1 MGEILQAVLGV
12 LGIIALIAVAA
23 FIVLFLAD
31 LTLSTIEGKKGIF
44 FSRGEGK
51 SKSKENEEV
60 EAEVQNKAEQK
71 ALPYEEQENTEKV
84 DFDRADFEKQLMD
97 EEDLALEERRQQ
109 LLNNAEPEEKS
120 EKEEDLDALY
130 AQLINE
136 INEEVKSEE
145 PEEKSEKEEDLDEDI
160 NFDEIVKLVDGDN
173 KEEAEETNEEVV
185 AEPEEVKEETEEV
198 TEEPAETEEVE
209 AEEETAEPEENE
221 EVTNLQA
228 QLEELKALLA
238 KEQKDKEDAEQAK
251 LNLEKELEEK
261 QNAPVVVE
269 EGESLESLMERKAN
283 LEERLKVTEK
293 ELKTNKK
300 EYIPLARIKKSM
312 EANEAKL
319 RRKEAIVA
327 KKKIVLFGVNNYVVD
342 PEKEKQLADELDSLE
357 ALRLS
362 VQHCED
368 VMKENEDRYPILE
381 KTNGIL
387 TKTVEDLKADLDTV
401 NAKIKAIQDKD
412 ADGDKGADAE

>member
-23 FIVLFLAD
+23 FIVLFLSD

-44 FSRGEGK
+44 FSRGEDK
-51 SKSKENEEV
+51 SKAKENEEV

-71 ALPYEEQENTEKV
+71 ALPYEEQENTDQV
-84 DFDRADFEKQLMD
+84 DFARADLEKQLMD

-109 LLNNAEPEEKS
+109 LLKNAEEPEEKT

-145 PEEKSEKEEDLDEDI
+145 PEEKTEKEEDLDDDI

-173 KEEAEETNEEVV
+173 KEEPEEEVTV
-185 AEPEEVKEETEEV
+185 EPEETEEETV
-198 TEEPAETEEVE
+198 EEAVKPEETTEEVE
-209 AEEETAEPEENE
+209 TEEETTETEENE

-228 QLEELKALLA
+228 QLEELKELLA

-269 EGESLESLMERKAN
+269 EGESLESLMERKSN

-387 TKTVEDLKADLDTV
+387 TKTVEDLKTDLDTV

>member
-23 FIVLFLAD
+23 FIVLFLSD

-44 FSRGEGK
+44 FSRGEDK

-71 ALPYEEQENTEKV
+71 ALPYDKQENTEQV
-84 DFDRADFEKQLMD
+84 DFARADLEKQLMD
-97 EEDLALEERRQQ
+97 EEDLVLEERRQQ
-109 LLNNAEPEEKS
+109 LLKNAEPEEKT

-136 INEEVKSEE
+136 INEEVKAEE
-145 PEEKSEKEEDLDEDI
+145 PEEKSKKEENVDEDI

-173 KEEAEETNEEVV
+173 KEET
-185 AEPEEVKEETEEV
+185 KEETEEV
-198 TEEPAETEEVE
+198 VEEPAETESEEVV
-209 AEEETAEPEENE
+209 AEEETTKTEENE

-228 QLEELKALLA
+228 QLEELKELLA
-238 KEQKDKEDAEQAK
+238 KEQKDKEEAEQAK

-269 EGESLESLMERKAN
+269 DGESLESLMERKTN

-312 EANEAKL
+312 DSNEAKL

-387 TKTVEDLKADLDTV
+387 TKTVEDLKADLENV

-412 ADGDKGADAE
+412 ADGDKGTDAE

>member
-23 FIVLFLAD
+23 FIVLFLSD
-31 LTLSTIEGKKGIF
+31 LTLSTIEGKKGVF
-44 FSRGEGK
+44 FSRGEDK

-71 ALPYEEQENTEKV
+71 ALPYDKQENTEQV
-84 DFDRADFEKQLMD
+84 DFARADLEKQLMD
-97 EEDLALEERRQQ
+97 EEDLVLEERRQQ
-109 LLNNAEPEEKS
+109 LLKNAEPEEKT

-136 INEEVKSEE
+136 INEEVKAEE
-145 PEEKSEKEEDLDEDI
+145 PEEKSKKEENVDEDI

-173 KEEAEETNEEVV
+173 KEET
-185 AEPEEVKEETEEV
+185 KEETEEV
-198 TEEPAETEEVE
+198 VEEPAETESEEVV
-209 AEEETAEPEENE
+209 AEEETTKTEENE

-228 QLEELKALLA
+228 QLEELKELLA
-238 KEQKDKEDAEQAK
+238 KEQKDKEEAEQAK

-269 EGESLESLMERKAN
+269 DGESLESLMERKTN

-312 EANEAKL
+312 ESNEAKL

-387 TKTVEDLKADLDTV
+387 TKTVEDLKADLENV

-412 ADGDKGADAE
+412 ADGDKGTDAE

>member
-23 FIVLFLAD
+23 FIVLFLSD

-44 FSRGEGK
+44 FSRGEDK

-71 ALPYEEQENTEKV
+71 ALPYDKQENTEQV
-84 DFDRADFEKQLMD
+84 DFARADLEKQLMD
-97 EEDLALEERRQQ
+97 EEDLVLEERRQQ
-109 LLNNAEPEEKS
+109 LLKNAEPEEKT

-136 INEEVKSEE
+136 INEEVKAEE
-145 PEEKSEKEEDLDEDI
+145 PEEKSKKEENVDEDI

-173 KEEAEETNEEVV
+173 KEET
-185 AEPEEVKEETEEV
+185 KEETEEV
-198 TEEPAETEEVE
+198 VEEPAETESEEVV
-209 AEEETAEPEENE
+209 AEEETTKTEENE

-228 QLEELKALLA
+228 QLEELKELLA
-238 KEQKDKEDAEQAK
+238 KEQKDKEEAEQAK

-269 EGESLESLMERKAN
+269 DGESLESLMERKTN

-312 EANEAKL
+312 ESNEAKL

-387 TKTVEDLKADLDTV
+387 TKTVEDLKADLENV

-412 ADGDKGADAE
+412 ADGDKGTDAE

>member
-23 FIVLFLAD
+23 FIVLFLSD
-31 LTLSTIEGKKGIF
+31 LTLSLIEGKKGIF
-44 FSRGEGK
+44 FSRGEEK
-51 SKSKENEEV
+51 TKSKEKEEIEV
-60 EAEVQNKAEQK
+60 QVQNKLEQN
-71 ALPYEEQENTEKV
+71 ALPFEEQQTQEV
-84 DFDRADFEKQLMD
+84 DFARADLEKQLMD

-109 LLNNAEPEEKS
+109 LLQNTEPVEQAITEQ
-120 EKEEDLDALY
+120 DLDSLY

-136 INEEVKSEE
+136 INEEVKSEGSKD
-145 PEEKSEKEEDLDEDI
+145 EEVTEETTENLDADI
-160 NFDEIVKLVDGDN
+160 DFDEIVKLVDG
-173 KEEAEETNEEVV
+173 EEEIE
-185 AEPEEVKEETEEV
+185 EETEDVVQEV
-198 TEEPAETEEVE
+198 EEQEVENVEPEITEEENSEVS
-209 AEEETAEPEENE
+209 
-221 EVTNLQA
+221 NLQA

-238 KEQKDKEDAEQAK
+238 KEQKDKEEAEQAR

-261 QNAPVVVE
+261 QNTPTIIE
-269 EGESLESLMERKAN
+269 EGESLESLMERKEN

-293 ELKTNKK
+293 ELKANKK

-312 EANEAKL
+312 ESNEAKL

-342 PEKEKQLADELDSLE
+342 PEKEKQLDDELESLE

-412 ADGDKGADAE
+412 TDGDNGTDAE